1 MTGLDGWNTE
11 SVAELRETFDYCT
24 KLSDVSALGS
34 WNTGNV
40 ASLYRTFSSCDSLE
54 NLRALSSWNTKN
66 VTDMQETFL
75 SCDILTDVSPLAGWN
90 TENVTTLANLFYY
103 CHRLTDASSLSGWN
117 TDNVTTGKTSDRES
131 AFYESGISDPSK
143 YPTWYSGYSAVS
155 PAALT
160 LDGNGGT
167 VFGEPVIT
175 IMPETESEADTEPES
190 LSAEYGIDPVMLDD
204 EMVLPDIVLIDDAAY
219 GEPEEDVM
227 VASPPVATPSVA
239 SASDALR
246 DNILVLP
253 EAEREG
259 FMFLGWSDEEDGEV
273 VYEAGDEIVI
283 DGEMVLYAVWSEE
296 PAIATPSNASR
307 SDEPGD
313 AGATSDLDVTEATP
327 SEASRADEDEEE
339 IPSSRPDPE
348 PDPEPVPIEVATPSE
363 PKRETDASE
372 SDPADGEPIEPNN
385 TNE

>member
-1 MTGLDGWNTE
+1 MNKKFICLVAAGLALAA
-11 SVAELRETFDYCT
+11 VAGCGEKKEMPENIISYKEKEGSELVPVEG
-24 KLSDVSALGS
+24 V
-34 WNTGNV
+34 
-40 ASLYRTFSSCDSLE
+40 
-54 NLRALSSWNTKN
+54 
-66 VTDMQETFL
+66 
-75 SCDILTDVSPLAGWN
+75 
-90 TENVTTLANLFYY
+90 
-103 CHRLTDASSLSGWN
+103 
-117 TDNVTTGKTSDRES
+117 
-131 AFYESGISDPSK
+131 ESG
-143 YPTWYSGYSAVS
+143 A
-155 PAALT
+155 
-160 LDGNGGT
+160 
-167 VFGEPVIT
+167 
-175 IMPETESEADTEPES
+175 
-190 LSAEYGIDPVMLDD
+190 
-204 EMVLPDIVLIDDAAY
+204 
-219 GEPEEDVM
+219 
-227 VASPPVATPSVA
+227 
-239 SASDALR
+239 DALR